1 MRQTTR
7 IGAVLVALLLVTS
20 TGAAAFGATTAST
33 GELTDDDIADKVYVD
48 DDGSAVLVY
57 EDEYDGDDDDVD
69 ELAGEF
75 GLETETGLMHLF
87 YDGEFEDD
95 ADDVDAELE
104 AAMNPEEISVWGELV
119 ADAPEELEEF
129 DVDIQSEQ
137 TETTSASN
145 IDATVAAEADDPAAF
160 SLDADADLE
169 ATASTFTT
177 SGTVDVTTETT
188 PGPDEHFEMTLTETA
203 GSYELDVSQREA
215 VHEFERDAWETPADA
230 EATIESQYA
239 MLAMSLGGTADVTLD
254 DHAFEDDSGIVDV
267 EYTVTLDGVKDQL
280 SVMLAEQLAA
290 DQELD
295 LDQNE
300 AQAIADRIT
309 ELHVDRVHVA
319 AEMTDGELEYAEW
332 DVEIDNYDEFVLG
345 FVEIAESVDDV
356 DDDLADQYDEVGD
369 MLEAMDDADAA
380 YTASMDLSAD
390 ADGDLVTAEFGG
402 ETETKNY
409 EQYVDE
415 LEQRELTEYVA
426 ETTFEFTAGLVGD
439 EVEADLDYEATGED
453 LLDNT
458 IEEMIDAATMGED
471 GDDEFVEALENFQ
484 DAEFEAAKMSLDADE
499 DAFEFESAAAF
510 EDLEAFESFPL
521 ETDDDLTVTAIH
533 GVTDDDTTTAYVT
546 VEEFVEAD
554 ASEDDVR
561 DHDRVDAETTIYM
574 PGEGDREFPSIDED
588 HVRSFLDIPADDA
601 EEEDGMPGFG
611 GLAAVVALA
620 AALIALRR
628 Q

>member
-57 EDEYDGDDDDVD
+57 EDEYDGDDDVD

-145 IDATVAAEADDPAAF
+145 IDSTVAAEADDPAAF

-290 DQELD
+290 DQDLD

-439 EVEADLDYEATGED
+439 EIEADLDYEATGED

-546 VEEFVEAD
+546 VEGFVEAD